1 MLKKKLQDGIIVKTK
16 TGNFRILKN
25 GKLVEI
31 EETKDTDIIVPQD
44 DLITLD
50 KKIQDKLLNKLNK
63 KPTANFYIDVSDE
76 HEVSQF
82 KEKGSEEKN
91 KAIRDF
97 IEDKA
102 VEIISHAGLGQEA
115 IANKQ
120 LKNIII
126 SRIRDV
132 RSLAETKEALKELN
146 KKNNISTDDDWINVL
161 MVLIEK
167 DRDRVA
173 EMIRTGNIPKK
184 DKLEINKINLVKT
197 NSKPINKMMDIKYN
211 ASSDEIGNRKK
222 AIKNM
227 VMGPVDEIRN
237 ISLADFRKLAKTP
250 AEAADKIYQQI
261 SLLEDE
267 SLIKRAQG
275 VIAWRE
281 SEIYKVYLK
290 IGATSMSQK
299 KTIEQVIREFREKGE
314 PYLAPEEFNVVA
326 DLNRKL
332 LY

>member
-16 TGNFRILKN
+16 TGDFRILKD
-25 GKLVEI
+25 GRLEDI
-31 EETKDTDIIVPQD
+31 ENIESTEIIVPQD
-44 DLITLD
+44 DLIIVDEEKQDELLD
-50 KKIQDKLLNKLNK
+50 NLNK

-76 HEVSQF
+76 HEISQF
-82 KEKGSEEKN
+82 KEKGSEGKN
-91 KAIRDF
+91 RAIKEF

-115 IANKQ
+115 VKNNQ

-132 RSLAETKEALKELN
+132 RSLAETKEALAEIEIKDSAN
-146 KKNNISTDDDWINVL
+146 MVDDWINVL
-161 MVLIEK
+161 ITLIEK

-173 EMIRTGNIPKK
+173 ELIHTGNIPKR
-184 DKLEINKINLVKT
+184 NKENETNIKNIKG
-197 NSKPINKMMDIKYN
+197 NSKLVNKMMDVKYSKN
-211 ASSDEIGNRKK
+211 LPEMNKK
-222 AIKNM
+222 KIFKGM

-237 ISLADFRKLAKTP
+237 ISLVDFRKLAKNP

-267 SLIKRAQG
+267 SLVKRAQG
-275 VIAWRE
+275 VIAWHE
-281 SEIYKVYLK
+281 SEIYKIYLN

-299 KTIEQVIREFREKGE
+299 KPIEQVIREFKEKGE
-314 PYLAPEEFNVVA
+314 LYLAPEEFNIVA

-332 LY
+332 SY